1 MVLKCQTFKKVSIN
15 MNAEKFYLYST
26 DSRALNFIHYL
37 FNGFKYI
44 QNGFNMYIK
53 CHTCKCI
60 NTETFP

>member
-1 MVLKCQTFKKVSIN
+1 